1 MELPVAWSSL
11 LVVAGVWNLVV
22 WPRFLQRVA
31 KDPRARDA
39 DGRPTR
45 FLVVHVVLVAVS
57 VVLGV
62 AVAALGVLTLT
73 T

>member
-39 DGRPTR
+39 DGRATR

-62 AVAALGVLTLT
+62 AVAALGLLTLT
-73 T
+73 S

>member
-45 FLVVHVVLVAVS
+45 FLLVHVVLVAVS

-62 AVAALGVLTLT
+62 AVAALGLLTLT
-73 T
+73 A

>member
-31 KDPRARDA
+31 QDPRARDA
-39 DGRPTR
+39 GGRPTR

-62 AVAALGVLTLT
+62 AVAALGLLTLT
-73 T
+73 A